1 MSDTKDGFAATASSG
16 GHQPQRRLHSGIDG
30 LDDILHGGLPKGH
43 IYLLEG
49 DPGTGKTT
57 LAMQFLLA
65 GAAAGESTLYITLS
79 ESREELEAS
88 GREHGWPVERLRIEE
103 AIPPEDDLKPEAQ
116 YTVFHPSE
124 VELADTIATIFK
136 HVDDAKPKRL
146 VFDSLSELR
155 MLARDPLR
163 YRRQILALKRHLSGA
178 DCTVLLVDDRTSGG
192 DTADLQLQSIAHGVI
207 QLENLDRTY
216 GVNRRRIQVR
226 KLRGSSFREGYHDY
240 TIVKGGLCIH
250 PRLVAGEHKPGFERK
265 YVPSGIQELDDLF
278 GGGIDTGTSTLLT
291 GPAGC
296 GKSTIAFRYA
306 VSAARR
312 NEKAAIFTFD
322 ESISTLVQRVTG
334 LGMDPA
340 ACLENGLLE
349 IQQVDAAELSPG
361 EFAARVRK
369 LVDQENLRVLVID
382 SMNGLLNAMPNEQF
396 LAMQL
401 HELFTYLSH
410 QGIATIVTLAQYGI
424 IGTTMQSPID
434 VSYLADTVLLFRYFE
449 QAGALH
455 QALSVVKKR
464 SGPHERTIREL
475 VFDKGKVYVGKPL
488 TNFEGV
494 LTGVPR
500 LTEGAFHDE
509 PSSASTA

>member
-1 MSDTKDGFAATASSG
+1 MSDIKDGPTATASSH
-16 GHQPQRRLHSGIDG
+16 GHQSQRRLHSGIAG

-79 ESREELEAS
+79 ESREELEAT
-88 GREHGWPVERLRIEE
+88 GREHGWPVERLRIAE

-124 VELADTIATIFK
+124 VELADTISTIFK
-136 HVDDAKPKRL
+136 QVDDARPKRL

-178 DCTVLLVDDRTSGG
+178 DCTVLLVDDRTGQG
-192 DTADLQLQSIAHGVI
+192 DNLQLQSIAHGVL

-240 TIVKGGLCIH
+240 TIVKGGLSIY
-250 PRLVAGEHKPGFERK
+250 PRLIASEHTPGFERK
-265 YVPSGIQELDDLF
+265 HVPSGIQELDDLF

-306 VSAARR
+306 LSAAQR
-312 NEKAAIFTFD
+312 NERAAIFTFD
-322 ESISTLVQRVTG
+322 ESVSTLVQRATG

-340 ACLENGLLE
+340 PFIENGLLE
-349 IQQVDAAELSPG
+349 LQQIDAAELSPG
-361 EFAARVRK
+361 EFVSRIRK
-369 LVDQENLRVLVID
+369 LVEKEDLRMLVID

-396 LAMQL
+396 LTMQL
-401 HELFTYLSH
+401 HELFTYLAH

-424 IGTTMQSPID
+424 IGTTMESPID
-434 VSYLADTVLLFRYFE
+434 VSYLADSVLLFRYFE
-449 QAGALH
+449 QGGALH

-475 VFDKGKVYVGKPL
+475 VFDKGKVYVGNPL

-500 LTEGAFHDE
+500 LTGRAFNDE
-509 PSSASTA
+509 PNRAPAA